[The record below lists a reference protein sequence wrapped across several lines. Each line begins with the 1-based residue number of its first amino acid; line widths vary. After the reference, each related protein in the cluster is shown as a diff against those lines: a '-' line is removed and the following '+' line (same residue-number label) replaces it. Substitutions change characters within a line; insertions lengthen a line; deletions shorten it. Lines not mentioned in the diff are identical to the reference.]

1 MFLLKK
7 LEPMPYVLMLLYT
20 FINSTIKITDPGRK
34 VYTHTIDKGYTYLS
48 SALVNIPVTA
58 MSLFVTQH

>member
-7 LEPMPYVLMLLYT
+7 LESMPYVLMLLYT
-20 FINSTIKITDPGRK
+20 FINSTIKNTDPGRK
-34 VYTHTIDKGYTYLS
+34 VYTRTIDKGYTYLS

-58 MSLFVTQH
+58 MSLFITQH

>member
-1 MFLLKK
+1 MFLLKN

-20 FINSTIKITDPGRK
+20 FINSTIKNTDHGRK
-34 VYTHTIDKGYTYLS
+34 AYTHTIDKGYAYLS

-58 MSLFVTQH
+58 MSLFVTRH